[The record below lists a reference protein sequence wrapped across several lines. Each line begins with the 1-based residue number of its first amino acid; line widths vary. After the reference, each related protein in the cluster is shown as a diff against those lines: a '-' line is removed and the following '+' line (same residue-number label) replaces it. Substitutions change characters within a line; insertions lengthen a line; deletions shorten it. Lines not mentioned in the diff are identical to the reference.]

1 MLANLI
7 TKYDNFKRRKLKI
20 CPNPPKII
28 MISYF
33 SFPKYGDFSKNFKR
47 VPLSM
52 LLGMSFFNK
61 EFSQQKNSLFI
72 IQSAIII
79 KLTENNANVVS
90 WFSRILHL
98 YLIKLCQISG
108 TNSWG

>member
-1 MLANLI
+1 LANLI

-33 SFPKYGDFSKNFKR
+33 SFPKYGDFLKIFQR

-52 LLGMSFFNK
+52 LLGTSFSIK

-79 KLTENNANVVS
+79 KLTENKTNVS
-90 WFSRILHL
+90 S
-98 YLIKLCQISG
+98 
-108 TNSWG
+108 